1 MALPFISGFVALF
14 CVSNNVHALTTI
26 PYKLNFQGRLTD
38 ASGNP
43 MAAGTYN
50 MKFRIYD
57 ASSGGTLKWSE
68 QRANS
73 ASTGVTVTT
82 GGLFS
87 VQLGDVSS
95 LPANIFSTSDTAALY
110 FEIELP
116 TPATATC
123 TGASCESY
131 TEGPMNRNKLASSAY
146 SFNSDLLDG
155 LDSGAFA
162 QLNTANTF
170 NNTVSIQSS
179 SADALKVGYGLNPLF
194 QVDIASSKVTIG
206 TGTGGLFVLAPQ
218 ANASDPTGS
227 NGAMYYNSTSAK
239 FRCYQNGAW
248 ADCIGSGASLSANN
262 TWTGTNLFSLTN
274 SSALKVQNAS
284 AASLLTADTSAMNVT
299 IGAGGTPSTLSLV
312 GNTTA
317 NRPTPTVEGMM
328 YYDTTTHQ
336 LLTSIYNPDTSSYQ
350 WRATGQGAILVAA
363 NDSSTADKAA
373 ADYVTTG
380 TSDQTI
386 INSALTAADPAGS
399 GRKTGKVYL
408 FAGTYTITDSINMP
422 DKTTLSGT
430 GYASLIKFGNVNGLT
445 KNMITNTNTA
455 GGASAATGIVIRD
468 LRLDGDKATNTTGTQ
483 YGIYLNN
490 VGDSANGIEGA
501 LVTNTWVTNLLTR
514 GISTNSSN
522 YVQIV
527 NNLVYGGGNVGIYAN
542 GSRNNISGNNVHDN
556 AAQGIMINGVL
567 YSVINS
573 NMVHTNGTGGGAG
586 SSSAGLSLSG
596 NSSSNTINSNNF
608 RNNGGSSYN
617 NSIYFTSSTSNTITS
632 NTFTDANCSTNCYA
646 INVSDAA
653 STGNFIA
660 GNNLDTNSIN
670 ATAGSNPILGGQSN
684 SAGLLTLQGNGTSVL
699 SNDTSAAS
707 INSGNITITTG
718 NATGTTSNSGAI
730 SIDVGTAT
738 QTTGAISIGTANTS
752 GLTLGRA
759 TVTTTIQGNTG
770 VTLSGTTGTTLV
782 CRNSSGLLS
791 SCDVTYLAPTAN
803 NFIQNSV
810 SQQASSNFW
819 ISGTGRADTALASP
833 ALRPTADGA
842 SAFKLQNAAGT
853 TDYLTLDTTNSRL
866 TIGASD
872 TTGVLLVLD
881 TKTNAGD
888 PTGVDGA
895 MYYNSNLAQYR
906 CYRDGDWEPCGTQPI
921 DRGWEIND
929 DFLGGAVA
937 VGTGIGNESW
947 THVTISTACT
957 LTYNNNAAPAPSA
970 DRPGIL
976 KMTTNATAA
985 ANTGCRVYQ
994 GTSTGGTLALAAGQ
1008 IIKAAVAPGITTSGA
1023 ILLRV
1028 GADASTVTSNAQPT
1042 TSGVW
1047 WEADPATN
1055 ANWRYCYSTGA
1066 AATCA
1071 NSAVALAANTMARL
1085 EIKITATGAGTSSA
1099 VFTVNGTQYTVTGV
1113 TINTATLVRPNIMC
1127 TTGGTSSASTPCYVD
1142 YFQMRGDAS
1151 AAR

>member
-1 MALPFISGFVALF
+1 M
-14 CVSNNVHALTTI
+14 
-26 PYKLNFQGRLTD
+26 NFQGRLTD

-95 LPANIFSTSDTAALY
+95 LPANIFSTTDTATLY

-131 TEGPMNRNKLASSAY
+131 TEGPMNPRNKLASSAY

-162 QLNTANTF
+162 QLNTANNF

-179 SADALKVGYGLNPLF
+179 SADAFKVGYGLNPLF
-194 QVDIASSKVTIG
+194 RVDIANAKVTIG
-206 TGTGGLFVLAPQ
+206 IGTEGLFVLAPQ

-227 NGAMYYNSTSAK
+227 DGAMYYNSTSGK

-248 ADCIGSGASLSANN
+248 ADCIGSGGGASLSANN

-299 IGAGGTPSTLSLV
+299 IGTAGTASSLTLTGS
-312 GNTTA
+312 TTA
-317 NRPTPTVEGMM
+317 NRPASPTEGMV
-328 YYDTTTHQ
+328 YYDTTTKQ
-336 LLTSIYNPDTSSYQ
+336 LLAYSNGKWQAD
-350 WRATGQGAILVAA
+350 GKEAIIVAA
-363 NDSSTADKAA
+363 SNSSDADKAS
-373 ADYVTTG
+373 ADYVADGNTG
-380 TSDQTI
+380 AAGDGDQVQ
-386 INSALTAADPAGS
+386 INNALTAADPAGS
-399 GRKTGKVYL
+399 GRKTGRVVL
-408 FAGTYTITDSINMP
+408 LAGTYVADATILIPNNVTISGVGRATLIELADLDATDNLIENADTS
-422 DKTTLSGT
+422 TGT
-430 GYASLIKFGNVNGLT
+430 GVTIRDMRIDGRDDL
-445 KNMITNTNTA
+445 NTA
-455 GGASAATGIVIRD
+455 
-468 LRLDGDKATNTTGTQ
+468 GTQ
-483 YGIYLNN
+483 YGI
-490 VGDSANGIEGA
+490 SF
-501 LVTNTWVTNLLTR
+501 
-514 GISTNSSN
+514 
-522 YVQIV
+522 
-527 NNLVYGGGNVGIYAN
+527 
-542 GSRNNISGNNVHDN
+542 SGM
-556 AAQGIMINGVL
+556 G
-567 YSVINS
+567 
-573 NMVHTNGTGGGAG
+573 NGTGAGARQGGQILNVYAKDFRNFGIYLG
-586 SSSAGLSLSG
+586 SSSNNTLSG
-596 NSSSNTINSNNF
+596 NTAQGNGSSGIYLTSSNNNTLSGNTTQGNSDSGFSIDSSSNNTLSGNTTQGNVFHGIRISASSSSN
-608 RNNGGSSYN
+608 
-617 NSIYFTSSTSNTITS
+617 NTITGNTAQGNGSFGIAIDFAINTTITGNTIRANSSYGVYLTSS
-632 NTFTDANCSTNCYA
+632 NSIVSGNIIDDNGSASNNNGIYLSGADYNTIVGNTITDTSCTTNCYA
-646 INVSDAA
+646 INIGDSASDKNYLEANRFTGSAANAATINDLGTGTIYAGQQTNSTTSTNSDVSDFRFRGSANS
-653 STGNFIA
+653 STGFAIQNAA
-660 GNNLDTNSIN
+660 GTNILNIDSSNGELEVGSYNAGTNPLAGKLVLAN
-670 ATAGSNPILGGQSN
+670 ATNANTV
-684 SAGLLTLQGNGTSVL
+684 TLQ
-699 SNDTSAAS
+699 
-707 INSGNITITTG
+707 
-718 NATGTTSNSGAI
+718 
-730 SIDVGTAT
+730 
-738 QTTGAISIGTANTS
+738 
-752 GLTLGRA
+752 
-759 TVTTTIQGNTG
+759 TG
-770 VTLSGTTGTTLV
+770 VTGTSYSLVLPTGVGTTGQCLSTIVSGSTSTLGWST
-782 CRNSSGLLS
+782 CDGSGLLS
-791 SCDVTYLAPTAN
+791 SN
-803 NFIQNSV
+803 NTWTGTNLFSLTNTSALKVQN
-810 SQQASSNFW
+810 
-819 ISGTGRADTALASP
+819 
-833 ALRPTADGA
+833 A
-842 SAFKLQNAAGT
+842 SAVNL
-853 TDYLTLDTTNSRL
+853 LTVDTSGNQIVL
-866 TIGASD
+866 GASD
-872 TTGVLLVLD
+872 TTGTVLVLD
-881 TKTNAGD
+881 AKTNAGD
-888 PTGVDGA
+888 PTGVNGA

-1008 IIKAAVAPGITTSGA
+1008 VIKAAVAPGTTTSGA

-1028 GADASTVTSNAQPT
+1028 GADASTVTSNARPT

-1071 NSAVALAANTMARL
+1071 NSTVALAANTMARL